1 MVMKAIVVP
10 LVSKVQPDA
19 LFMVNQVIK
28 VFLEFLVN
36 LVRKVKKEI
45 RQLSLK
51 LTWARLE

>member
-1 MVMKAIVVP
+1 MKAIVVP